1 MDLIF
6 LAELDVIKPDPG
18 LIIWTSFVFLLIYFV
33 LGKFAFKPIQKA
45 LKEREVSIQ
54 DALDEAK
61 KAREEM
67 SNLKAEN
74 EALLKEARE
83 ERSKML
89 KEAREISDNLIKEAK
104 EKAKEEAKVI
114 VTTAKEQIELQKMA
128 AITSVKNEVGLMV
141 LDLTG
146 KLLKKQ
152 LKGDKAQE
160 EYVKQLVDEIKMN

>member
-33 LGKFAFKPIQKA
+33 LGKFAFKPIQNA

-74 EALLKEARE
+74 ETLLKEARE

-141 LDLTG
+141 LDLAG